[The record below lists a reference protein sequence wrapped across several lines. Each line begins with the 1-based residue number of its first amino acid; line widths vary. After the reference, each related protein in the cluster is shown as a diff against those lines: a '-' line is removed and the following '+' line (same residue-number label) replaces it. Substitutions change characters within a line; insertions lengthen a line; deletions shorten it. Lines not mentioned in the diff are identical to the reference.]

1 MLLTNPFH
9 LLGLPADA
17 TAKERSERES
27 RIRAYLQVG
36 KPLEFGEQDV
46 VLGAKRNAGNVQK
59 ALKAMQAADARME
72 SGFFWFTRSGMLDE
86 QALGLLAEDKRD
98 ECRGLLDKLEGRE
111 PTSGYFSSLM
121 NLGTFRMLEALLV
134 RDGAAFISGLTVK
147 MKALGAVDEAVL
159 LKWARSIGDE
169 ISSSDVDKVLSHFES
184 AFESVRNEAERYGL
198 TVSPADWT
206 QALKAGGSRFG
217 SMEEAMASGPRA
229 KVMDAVST
237 CRTAREEGDFSASVA
252 ADAMLEMARPA
263 MEELKTVLAADHLVV
278 CSLGDAV
285 AKELLECAVVHW
297 NRAQEAGRETEST
310 IDVSLRLV
318 EEAMRWADG
327 VAVLDRAEEHTAT
340 LNRMRSRF
348 HCPGCGEAM
357 DKKVTREVKMYSP
370 AVSTGWRTFSYKHIT
385 LDLAMCAKCGQ
396 RDVLERVIYW
406 LVLMVPLSI
415 VTGGG
420 WLVTLLVG
428 LRFGAGFLWP
438 IRWVEAIAGSVR
450 RKILKQDA
458 RYIELKSQGWGFKE
472 PTS

>member
-1 MLLTNPFH
+1 MLLSNPFH

-27 RIRAYLQVG
+27 RIRAYLEVG

-59 ALKAMQAADARME
+59 ALKAMQAADARMG

-86 QALGLLAEDKRD
+86 QALGLLAEGERG
-98 ECRGLLDKLEGRE
+98 ECRGLLNKLEGRE
-111 PTSGYFSSLM
+111 PTSGYFSSIM
-121 NLGTFRMLEALLV
+121 NLGTFRMLEALLA
-134 RDGAAFISGLTVK
+134 RDGAGFISGLTVK
-147 MKALGAVDEAVL
+147 MQALGAVDEAVL
-159 LKWARSIGDE
+159 LEWACSIGDE
-169 ISSSDVDKVLSHFES
+169 IASSDVDKVLSHFEP
-184 AFESVRNEAERYGL
+184 AFESVRKEAERYGL
-198 TVSPADWT
+198 SVSPADWT
-206 QALKAGGSRFG
+206 EALKVGGSRFD

-237 CRTAREEGDFSASVA
+237 CRTAREEGNVAASVA
-252 ADAMLEMARPA
+252 ADSMLELARPA
-263 MEELKTVLAADHLVV
+263 LEELKAVLSAEHLMV

-318 EEAMRWADG
+318 EEAKRWADG

-450 RKILKQDA
+450 RKILKEDP
-458 RYIELKSQGWGFKE
+458 RYIELKSQGWGFSE